1 MTHTRSWLHL
11 FIVHITNKVKKIVVL
26 AEYLWFLYVYLY
38 SHKQGLYMFVNNSLF
53 KFVWQHIRGRQY
65 LNLLCKLCLIKNN
78 VVIALRKLFLL
89 RSDMHIWIENFVQ
102 QYWTGNHSRKSSQSL
117 TINTFHKRTR
127 LLQYNMTGHSLA
139 VTMT

>member
-65 LNLLCKLCLIKNN
+65 LNLLCKLCLIKYN
-78 VVIALRKLFLL
+78 VVIALLKLFLL

-102 QYWTGNHSRKSSQSL
+102 QYWKGNHSRKSSKSL

-127 LLQYNMTGHSLA
+127 LLQYNMTGHSFA